1 MANSLYYLLFKTAH
15 TQRKKNI
22 PFLKELNLAPGQPKV
37 LRYLYEQKRECL
49 QKDITKGCDIEP
61 ATVSIMLNKL
71 ESNGFIKRNY
81 SEITFLK
88 WQAYLDEREDIT
100 LRDFSKEE
108 RKQFIN
114 YLERL
119 YDALLKE
126 E

>member
-1 MANSLYYLLFKTAH
+1 MRNVYIQLT
-15 TQRKKNI
+15 
-22 PFLKELNLAPGQPKV
+22 ELGK
-37 LRYLYEQKRECL
+37 
-49 QKDITKGCDIEP
+49 
-61 ATVSIMLNKL
+61 
-71 ESNGFIKRNY
+71 
-81 SEITFLK
+81 ITFLK

>member
-1 MANSLYYLLFKTAH
+1 MGK
-15 TQRKKNI
+15 
-22 PFLKELNLAPGQPKV
+22 
-37 LRYLYEQKRECL
+37 
-49 QKDITKGCDIEP
+49 
-61 ATVSIMLNKL
+61 
-71 ESNGFIKRNY
+71 
-81 SEITFLK
+81 
-88 WQAYLDEREDIT
+88 AYLDEREDIT

>member
-81 SEITFLK
+81 SIRFP
-88 WQAYLDEREDIT
+88 DE
-100 LRDFSKEE
+100 LS
-108 RKQFIN
+108 
-114 YLERL
+114 
-119 YDALLKE
+119 AGAPSC
-126 E
+126 

>member
-15 TQRKKNI
+15 TQRKKN
-22 PFLKELNLAPGQPKV
+22 
-37 LRYLYEQKRECL
+37 
-49 QKDITKGCDIEP
+49 
-61 ATVSIMLNKL
+61 
-71 ESNGFIKRNY
+71 KRNY
-81 SEITFLK
+81 SEENKRNVYIQLTELGKITFLK

-114 YLERL
+114 YLKRL